1 MLNNVVL
8 IGRITR
14 DVEVKKGASDGCFA
28 PFTVAVNRPFSN
40 QNGDK
45 EVDFINCITFN
56 KLAENLGK
64 YCSKGTLVSVVGRL
78 QTRSYTAQD
87 GSNRIAT
94 EVIADKIIFLESKP
108 KEDNIEPTPYDMPNP
123 KVNSDKGNNPFYN

>member
-28 PFTVAVNRPFSN
+28 PFTIAVNRPFTN
-40 QNGDK
+40 QNGEK
-45 EVDFINCITFN
+45 EADFINCITFN

-64 YCSKGTLVSVVGRL
+64 YCGKGTLVSVVGRL
-78 QTRSYTAQD
+78 QTRSYSAQD
-87 GSNRIAT
+87 GTYRLAT
-94 EVIADKIIFLESKP
+94 EVIADKVIFLESKS
-108 KEDNIEPTPYDMPNP
+108 KATEEVEPTPYDIPNP
-123 KVNSDKGNNPFYN
+123 KAKNTPF